1 METPHDSIQTVR
13 TLFEAF
19 SQRDAGRFVEYLDP
33 KIEWTSAENFIYAEA
48 SPRVGIQA
56 VVQHLFGRV
65 LVDWDNFR
73 MVPVEILGS
82 GDIVIA
88 SGRFRAALRRTAR
101 PLTLSSWK
109 YFIQGRQGGQNPD
122 VHGYGAVPRHG
133 HGHPVHKRVRDHP
146 EAHLMLRVIPWSR
159 SRCR

>member
-88 SGRFRAALRRTAR
+88 SGRFRGVFKANGAPIDAQFVQVFQFKDGKVAKIQMYTDTAQ
-101 PLTLSSWK
+101 
-109 YFIQGRQGGQNPD
+109 F
-122 VHGYGAVPRHG
+122 
-133 HGHPVHKRVRDHP
+133 RDTVT
-146 EAHLMLRVIPWSR
+146 AIR
-159 SRCR
+159 STSA